1 MTDRGII
8 DVGAELPPMQSHR
21 RAASRGPDRQDKPG
35 SSKPKRRRATA
46 DRFATLNAFVD
57 LSLSGL
63 RRPDIAVWLILY
75 RDTRN
80 GTARTGQAD
89 IARRAGISPRTV
101 RRSIGR
107 LKAAGLLRIVKR
119 GGPNAGPSIYA
130 VVGSSAA

>member
-8 DVGAELPPMQSHR
+8 EVGAELPPLKSPR
-21 RAASRGPDRQDKPG
+21 RSTSRGANGRDVPG

-57 LSLSGL
+57 LSLRGL
-63 RRPDIAVWLILY
+63 RRPEIAIWLILY

-89 IARRAGISPRTV
+89 IARRAGVSVRTV
-101 RRSIGR
+101 RRAIGR
-107 LKAAGLLRIVKR
+107 LDAAGLLRLVKR
-119 GGPNAGPSIYA
+119 GGPNVGPSIYE
-130 VVGSSAA
+130 VGGGSTV

>member
-1 MTDRGII
+1 MTERGII
-8 DVGAELPPMQSHR
+8 EVGAELSPLDTDQ
-21 RAASRGPDRQDKPG
+21 RAASRGANGRDKPG
-35 SSKPKRRRATA
+35 SSKPKQRRATG
-46 DRFATLNAFVD
+46 DRFAVLNSFVD
-57 LSLSGL
+57 VSLCGL
-63 RRPDIAVWLILY
+63 RRPEIAVWLILF

-130 VVGSSAA
+130 VGSSAA